1 MRIFRFFA
9 NAAFIFGALLIL
21 NSCEVGLGESVDV
34 TAPVLEI
41 SSPADGSI
49 IMNTFKMR
57 GVGYDDTNIALIK
70 VSVNRHLTERNM
82 HLITPQ
88 QMLFQSSGQ

>member
-1 MRIFRFFA
+1 MYVFHLYISCISGGFMRIFRFFA

-57 GVGYDDTNIALIK
+57 GGMIK
-70 VSVNRHLTERNM
+70 K
-82 HLITPQ
+82 
-88 QMLFQSSGQ
+88 

>member
-70 VSVNRHLTERNM
+70 VSVKSTSNGKEYASYYATADAFSK
-82 HLITPQ
+82 Q
-88 QMLFQSSGQ
+88 